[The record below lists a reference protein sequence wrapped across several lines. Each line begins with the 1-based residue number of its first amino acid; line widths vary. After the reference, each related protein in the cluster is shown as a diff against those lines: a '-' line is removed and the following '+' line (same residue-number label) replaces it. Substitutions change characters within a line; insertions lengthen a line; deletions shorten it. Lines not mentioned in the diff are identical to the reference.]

1 MKYFRTVQK
10 KIKLLIIVFFAVLI
24 SIIGY
29 GFIDNDFEIS
39 KDLDVFVTLFKE
51 LNYNYVDEINP
62 GELMETGINAML
74 ESLDPYTNFISESK
88 LEDYKFMTTGQ
99 YGGIG
104 ALIHKK
110 DDYVVISEPYYGFP
124 AQKADLR
131 AGDII
136 LKIDGKSAKGKSTSD
151 ISKILKGQPETNVK
165 ITIKRQG
172 EPNPIEKTFTRE
184 EIKIN
189 NIPYS
194 GMLNDDIAYI
204 RLSGFT
210 MNAAQEVKESFL
222 KLKRNNNV
230 KALIFDLRGNGG
242 GLLNESVD
250 IANIFIKKG
259 HLIVQT
265 KGKLKGKNHSYKTI
279 YDPVDLNIPL
289 AILVDKG
296 SASASEIVT
305 GAMQDLDRAVIIGQK
320 TFGKGLVQSV
330 MPLSYN
336 NKLKITVAKYYIPS
350 GRCIQA
356 IDYSHKDKNGK
367 SEKVPDSL
375 KNVFKTNN
383 GRTVYSKGG
392 IEPDVVVKTQQYAN
406 ITIILVYKHLIFD
419 YATKFKIE
427 NPSITTSKNFKITD
441 TIYNDFLSF
450 LSDKDYDYT
459 TISEKKLKELKE
471 ATEKEK
477 YFDDIKD
484 EYQDLEDKLI
494 HNKKEDLNKF
504 SEEIKMLLKSEI
516 VSRYYFQKGRIEA
529 SFSDDDEIK
538 KAIEILNDTIT
549 YKAILDG
556 TDIQEK

>member
-1 MKYFRTVQK
+1 MKYFRPAKK
-10 KIKLLIIVFFAVLI
+10 KIKLLIIVSFAVLM

-74 ESLDPYTNFISESK
+74 KSLDPYTNFISESK

-110 DDYVVISEPYYGFP
+110 DDYIIISEPYYGFP
-124 AQKADLR
+124 AQKSDLR

-172 EPNPIEKTFTRE
+172 EPNPIEKALTRE

-194 GMLNDDIAYI
+194 GMLNNDIAYI
-204 RLSGFT
+204 KLSGFT
-210 MNAAQEVKESFL
+210 INAAQEVKEAFL
-222 KLKRNNNV
+222 KLKKNNNV
-230 KALIFDLRGNGG
+230 QALIFDLRGNGG
-242 GLLNESVD
+242 GLLNESVN
-250 IANIFIKKG
+250 ISNIFIKKG
-259 HLIVQT
+259 RLIVQT

-289 AILVDKG
+289 VILVDKG

-367 SEKVPDSL
+367 SEKIPDSL

-392 IEPDVVVKTQQYAN
+392 IEPDIVVKTKQYAN
-406 ITIILVYKHLIFD
+406 ITKSLAYKHIIFD
-419 YATKFKIE
+419 YATKFKIK
-427 NPSITTSKNFKITD
+427 NPSIDTAKKFQITN

-459 TISEKKLKELKE
+459 TISEKKLEELKKV
-471 ATEKEK
+471 TEKEK

-484 EYQDLEDKLI
+484 EYQNLKDKLI

-529 SFSDDDEIK
+529 SFFDDDEIK
-538 KAIEILNDTIT
+538 KAIEILNDTTT
-549 YKAILDG
+549 YKAILNG